1 MSATASTARILEFR
15 PRASSPYR
23 SAIERSAPATD
34 LCRAKLFAQL
44 VLCDADAS
52 LIGRTWACR
61 SVRVSPESIEFLCER
76 ALPEGSLVD
85 LWVDL
90 AASPGKYY
98 LSGRVVRTR
107 SGTGDRFLVG
117 VELESGAATDYDAW
131 QAQLV

>member
-23 SAIERSAPATD
+23 SALARSAPATD
-34 LCRAKLFAQL
+34 LCRGKLFAQL

-61 SVRVSPESIEFLCER
+61 SVRVSPASIEFLCER

-90 AASPGKYY
+90 ASSPGKYY
-98 LSGRVVRTR
+98 LSGQVTQSRP
-107 SGTGDRFLVG
+107 GHADRFLVR
-117 VELESGAATDYDAW
+117 VELEGGAATDYDAW
-131 QAQLV
+131 CSQLA